1 MRGTWT
7 RNRLALAAVGALTAT
22 AAAQSPVSPVNV
34 EELVARVGL
43 RVGEYFRRAESIVCL
58 ERVMVQPI
66 RSDLTPDGFARVL
79 EYELRVAWETAA
91 DGEKPEATVL
101 RQLRRINGREAP
113 PGAEPKCIDP
123 RAISP
128 EPLAFLLPSNR
139 GDYVFSLTGAG
150 RDRNRAAL
158 ILAYKSRV
166 EGKPTVTTKDDCTSV
181 DLPGWSKGRVWL
193 DPSTHDVLRF
203 EESLTKR
210 FDYHVPAREIRFGRP
225 ESWTLDR
232 ADTSI
237 RYRPVVFTDPEETV
251 LLPESIESLVI
262 FRGPGVSGHRTTQ
275 TFSGYKRFV
284 TAGRLVK

>member
-1 MRGTWT
+1 MRE
-7 RNRLALAAVGALTAT
+7 RLAIVAAVGLLTAV
-22 AAAQSPVSPVNV
+22 AAAQSPTTPVNSV
-34 EELVARVGL
+34 NVVDLVARVGE
-43 RVGEYFRRAESIVCL
+43 RVDTYFRRAESIVCL
-58 ERVMVQPI
+58 ERVMVQQI
-66 RSDLTPDGFARVL
+66 RSDMTPVGFARVL
-79 EYELRVAWETAA
+79 EYELRVSWEKPAN
-91 DGEKPEATVL
+91 GENPEATVL
-101 RQLRRINGREAP
+101 RQLKRINGRQAP
-113 PGAEPKCIDP
+113 PDAEPKCLDP

-128 EPLAFLLPSNR
+128 EPLAFLLPSKR
-139 GDYVFSLTGAG
+139 DDYIFSVTGAG

-158 ILAYKSRV
+158 ILAYKSRA
-166 EGKPTVTTKDDCTSV
+166 EGKPTVTTKDDCTTV

-193 DPSTHDVLRF
+193 DTVTHDVLRF

-210 FDYHVPAREIRFGRP
+210 FDYRVPSREIRFGMP
-225 ESWTLDR
+225 DSWTLDR

-262 FRGPGVSGHRTTQ
+262 FRGAGVSGHRTRQ